1 MIGREKLFQVR
12 FYTASGAAADQI
24 AELEDIGIG
33 DEVKDAVA
41 FAAAA
46 NERAVIESLQM
57 LRNIGLGAAEGG
69 SDFADGA
76 FAVFEKLQNAESG
89 RLAEEA
95 EAAGDGIEE
104 AAVGEGTE
112 GDFGLFGG
120 LTRFRHDDFFYL
132 DYSTI

>member
-1 MIGREKLFQVR
+1 VIGREKLLQVR

-24 AELEDIGIG
+24 AELEDIGID
-33 DEVKDAVA
+33 DEIEDAVA
-41 FAAAA
+41 LAAPGD
-46 NERAVIESLQM
+46 ERAVVEGLQM
-57 LRNIGLGAAEGG
+57 LRDIGLRAAEDG
-69 SDFADGA
+69 SDFAHGA
-76 FAVFEKLQNAESG
+76 FAVFEELEDAESG
-89 RLAEEA
+89 RFAEEA